1 MWSELRTVAKTATI
15 KLFGGVYETD
25 PVLAGRRV
33 ECVFDPFDLAIV
45 EVRWNGKP
53 YGLATPH
60 QISRHSHPKAKPE
73 PPPRRRR
80 RPASTT
86 WASSPPSTSEAARR
100 HRIRY
105 DALARRGRRRAAGR
119 AVSPQPAVR
128 PGEISDLIAWAAR
141 LSRTG
146 LGNASPAEAA
156 AYLAAKADLLDRIAA
171 ERAADG
177 WASRDITA
185 ARQAA
190 AGARAAADA
199 AARAWP
205 PPASPPRRTDMIDL
219 RNHYGFTRTPFGKD
233 LAPSMLHHYPAHAEA
248 VARITWCA
256 RERAVG
262 VITGEVG
269 SGKTVSA
276 RAAIAAL
283 DQTRHTLIYLA
294 DPTTGTRG
302 IHHQVVTAL
311 GGRPAHGS
319 ATLAAQ
325 AAGLIAAE
333 HGERGRVPLLV
344 IDEAHLLT
352 HDQLE
357 AVRILTNSEMDAASP
372 LACLLIGQPTLRRM
386 LRLGVLAALDQRI
399 ALRYAMPAMTAEQT
413 GGYITHHLKLA
424 GRSDPLFSDDA
435 VALIHDAGR
444 GLPRAVN
451 NLATQALVAAWAG
464 RKNIVDEQ
472 SARAAVTEIT
482 TD

>member
-1 MWSELRTVAKTATI
+1 
-15 KLFGGVYETD
+15 
-25 PVLAGRRV
+25 
-33 ECVFDPFDLAIV
+33 
-45 EVRWNGKP
+45 
-53 YGLATPH
+53 
-60 QISRHSHPKAKPE
+60 
-73 PPPRRRR
+73 
-80 RPASTT
+80 
-86 WASSPPSTSEAARR
+86 
-100 HRIRY
+100 
-105 DALARRGRRRAAGR
+105 
-119 AVSPQPAVR
+119 
-128 PGEISDLIAWAAR
+128 
-141 LSRTG
+141 
-146 LGNASPAEAA
+146 
-156 AYLAAKADLLDRIAA
+156 
-171 ERAADG
+171 
-177 WASRDITA
+177 
-185 ARQAA
+185 
-190 AGARAAADA
+190 
-199 AARAWP
+199 
-205 PPASPPRRTDMIDL
+205 MIDL

-269 SGKTVSA
+269 AGKTVAA
-276 RAAIAAL
+276 RAAIAGL

-333 HGERGRVPLLV
+333 HGERGRVPVLA

-352 HDQLE
+352 HGQLE

-399 ALRYAMPAMTAEQT
+399 AIRYAMPAMTAEQT
-413 GGYITHHLKLA
+413 AGYLTHHLKLA

-435 VALIHDAGR
+435 VTLIHEAAR

-451 NLATQALVAAWAG
+451 NIGLQALVAAYAG
-464 RKNIVDEQ
+464 RKAIVDHD
-472 SARAAVTEIT
+472 SAHAAVAEVTS
-482 TD
+482 D